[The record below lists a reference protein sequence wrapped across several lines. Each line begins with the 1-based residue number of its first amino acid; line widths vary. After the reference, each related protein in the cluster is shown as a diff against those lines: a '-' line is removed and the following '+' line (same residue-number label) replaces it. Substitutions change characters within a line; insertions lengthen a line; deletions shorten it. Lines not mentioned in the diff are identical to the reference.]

1 MSIYTLAE
9 AMRHLFG
16 IKLADHPKLKDK
28 LHSLTRNGLIRIHN
42 EPGVQRTKKYLAESE
57 LTTLFNATLLL
68 AIIPEPS
75 RVKATFEAVDE
86 RQKVAKLVNLVVMN
100 RQSLLELVYLN
111 ANAATFVEQLVSDI
125 DLRRNRLSNPF
136 EQLPQILL
144 DGDVGLLGCNVARS
158 ASLAKADPMLR
169 CYLGRELDVAATHA
183 SSILVEPTMYPS
195 ELVDLARHIQA
206 ECRSAKEFSA
216 TIDLLFGKAF

>member
-1 MSIYTLAE
+1 MSMYTLAE
-9 AMRHLFG
+9 AMQHLFG

-28 LHSLTRNGLIRIHN
+28 LYSLTRNGLIRIQS
-42 EPGVQRTKKYLAESE
+42 EPSVQRTKKYLAESE

-68 AIIPEPS
+68 AIFPDPA

-86 RQKVAKLVNLVVMN
+86 RQKVAKLANLVVMN
-100 RQSLLELVYLN
+100 RQSLLEFVYLN
-111 ANAATFVEQLVSDI
+111 ANAATFVQQLASDI
-125 DLRRNRLSNPF
+125 NLRLNRLSNPF

-144 DGDVGLLGCNVARS
+144 DGDVSLLGSNVARS

-169 CYLGRELDVAATHA
+169 CYLGRELDAAATHA
-183 SSILVEPTMYPS
+183 SAILMEPTQYPS

-206 ECRSAKEFSA
+206 EYQSAKEFSA

>member
-1 MSIYTLAE
+1 MYTLAE
-9 AMRHLFG
+9 AMQHLFG

-28 LHSLTRNGLIRIHN
+28 LYSLTRNGLIRIQS
-42 EPGVQRTKKYLAESE
+42 EPSVQRTKKYLAESE

-68 AIIPEPS
+68 AIFPDPA

-86 RQKVAKLVNLVVMN
+86 RQKVAKLANLVVMN
-100 RQSLLELVYLN
+100 RQSLLEFVYLN
-111 ANAATFVEQLVSDI
+111 ANAATFVQQLASDI
-125 DLRRNRLSNPF
+125 NLRLNRLSNPF

-144 DGDVGLLGCNVARS
+144 DGDVSLLGSNVARS

-169 CYLGRELDVAATHA
+169 CYLGRELDAAATHA
-183 SSILVEPTMYPS
+183 SAILMEPTQYPS

-206 ECRSAKEFSA
+206 EYQSAKEFSA